1 MERARC
7 AAAIAPF
14 HPTAPPPE
22 PVLPVRGQQGAV
34 LNEVSPF
41 SPVTFCPLRLMGAAA
56 VLSRGGRGETEDGEG
71 ERRERKSE
79 EGGEVAALHNSV
91 SRRGWLRGS
100 WWIYVSPP
108 LFNISIVFGQA
119 PLYMCN
125 YH

>member
-1 MERARC
+1 M
-7 AAAIAPF
+7 
-14 HPTAPPPE
+14 
-22 PVLPVRGQQGAV
+22 
-34 LNEVSPF
+34 
-41 SPVTFCPLRLMGAAA
+41 
-56 VLSRGGRGETEDGEG
+56 SRGGRGETEDGEG

-108 LFNISIVFGQA
+108 LFYISIVFGQA